1 MNKLISEYLD
11 DILISNHELKNK
23 ICILRRRGYSIDL
36 TDERKIKLN
45 YFAHEYDDV
54 LKYIKLPVE
63 QLIAELFSIDSV
75 ENYPVCCRD
84 YSKWGDLFGNNTLYG
99 EKVKIKCLEPFV
111 ARLIRALAL
120 CGIFTFYSCDGW
132 HFQGSKNRKL
142 VVLFSE
148 RYSQLWFKTL
158 IENDEELKMIDL
170 NYICE
175 KCEFCINLNDENRIN
190 VYRRIDAMAEIFY
203 RKRKYF
209 QRCKTL
215 LKQHIIGLPKSSL
228 TDDELLK
235 LFFDGYESVK
245 SSAIL
250 DEKIRT
256 KEQEDELWK
265 GLSEDIILRFFKM
278 GL

>member
-158 IENDEELKMIDL
+158 IENDE
-170 NYICE
+170 
-175 KCEFCINLNDENRIN
+175 NRIN

-235 LFFDGYESVK
+235 LFFDVYESVK